1 MGADMMR
8 THHITAIRALARCRI
23 RQGIVRTP
31 HLTFR
36 NTRFSLWDRHDLF
49 LLSILAHQTLH
60 CSYVTYTFPGMAKE
74 YLILYSLQQ
83 QFPSYKASSAA
94 TFTGWRRHY
103 EKTIL
108 PVKAKGGMDAPRITK
123 RQDSRLDVQSTP
135 AG

>member
-1 MGADMMR
+1 
-8 THHITAIRALARCRI
+8 
-23 RQGIVRTP
+23 
-31 HLTFR
+31 
-36 NTRFSLWDRHDLF
+36 
-49 LLSILAHQTLH
+49 
-60 CSYVTYTFPGMAKE
+60 MAKE

-108 PVKAKGGMDAPRITK
+108 PVKAKGVWMPPRITK
-123 RQDSRLDVQSTP
+123 RQDSRFMAYIHVRHPRAKARVIALSCAIVDVQSTP